1 MQTTSIKNVS
11 PNHEEWKNA
20 LGFYKDEL
28 NVFKHRL
35 TEVASK
41 NTAKETMQLVE
52 HFQNQFL
59 IQHENIDILRHDINE
74 HLIRMAKEVQ
84 LHAGHIDKDEVPVHF
99 LLKER
104 FENEQKVFTDLKEE
118 FQQFLSKVL

>member
-11 PNHEEWKNA
+11 HNHEEWKNA

>member
-11 PNHEEWKNA
+11 YNHEEWKNA